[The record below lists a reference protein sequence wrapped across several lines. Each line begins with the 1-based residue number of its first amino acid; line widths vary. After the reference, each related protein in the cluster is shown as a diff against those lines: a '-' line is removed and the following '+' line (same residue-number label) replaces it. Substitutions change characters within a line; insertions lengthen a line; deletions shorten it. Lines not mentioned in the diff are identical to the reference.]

1 MENHSPVILK
11 KQINGMMT
19 FSEAMYQVIVGKKI
33 TRLEWN
39 DKNEY
44 GMLKE
49 GWLQIYTKGQFH
61 IWKISDG
68 DMLNSDWVV
77 INPETL
83 KDN

>member
-1 MENHSPVILK
+1 VILK

>member
-11 KQINGMMT
+11 KQINGMMA